1 MHTHNFP
8 QETNMLLNTALPDPD
23 IAMFT
28 GNLASTQPWKVPPD
42 ELRRITGMRAIASR
56 RHGQAAQ
63 GRLQA
68 PVSAAFPCVMH
79 ASNDGPSPQPNREP
93 D

>member
-1 MHTHNFP
+1 
-8 QETNMLLNTALPDPD
+8 MLLNTAHPDPD

-28 GNLASTQPWKVPPD
+28 DNLAGTQPWKVPPD

-56 RHGQAAQ
+56 CHGQAAP
-63 GRLQA
+63 GWPQA
-68 PVSAAFPCVMH
+68 PVSAACPCVMP
-79 ASNDGPSPQPNREP
+79 ASNDGPSPLPNREP